1 MIDNPEHEKQM
12 LMLDG
17 VTHRANEFVRSITEF
32 VSKYENGVCE
42 QSAQSLVGEMY
53 RKLKAV
59 KNSIVASGPK
69 FFIVQNDT
77 ESDGIT
83 AKTYEY
89 NHLSEQENCFAYV
102 PEGLPNISEQML
114 IKQLSHTFEYL
125 FRDLVDKLM
134 SLSDRDGP
142 IDVDEMYI
150 GSRKLIELVKF
161 INGFWGDTYC
171 IYVRCESFDM
181 DHVSYVVTIGE

>member
-1 MIDNPEHEKQM
+1 MNDNPEHEKQM
-12 LMLDG
+12 LILDG
-17 VTHRANEFVRSITEF
+17 VDHRVKAFVRSIMWF
-32 VSKYENGVCE
+32 VNEYEKGVCE
-42 QSAQSLVGEMY
+42 QSAQSLVGVMY
-53 RKLKAV
+53 RKLKDV
-59 KNSIVASGPK
+59 KNSIIASGPK

-83 AKTYEY
+83 AKVYEY
-89 NHLSEQENCFAYV
+89 NHLAEQENCFEYV
-102 PEGLPNISEQML
+102 PDGLPNISEQML

-134 SLSDRDGP
+134 SLSDNDGP

-171 IYVRCESFDM
+171 IYVRCEAVDEV
-181 DHVSYVVTIGE
+181 HVSYVVSIGE

>member
-1 MIDNPEHEKQM
+1 MLDNAEYKKQM

-17 VTHRANEFVRSITEF
+17 VDRRVSEFVCSIESF
-32 VSKYENGVCE
+32 VKKYESGVCP
-42 QSAQSLVGEMY
+42 AQSLVGEMY

-59 KNSIVASGPK
+59 KNSIVVSGPK

-77 ESDGIT
+77 ESDRINV
-83 AKTYEY
+83 KTHEY
-89 NHLSEQENCFAYV
+89 NHLSEQENCFVYV

-114 IKQLSHTFEYL
+114 IKQLSHTFEHL
-125 FRDLVDKLM
+125 FRDLIDKLM

-142 IDVDEMYI
+142 IDVDELYI

-171 IYVRCESFDM
+171 IYVRCESFDI
-181 DHVSYVVTIGE
+181 DHVSYVVSIGE